1 MRAILVTIAII
12 AIALVVSPF
21 LQFVWSHPKIS
32 DSSAVVMTSICL
44 IIMLSPSLA
53 FKQVRDYFKTPRR

>member
-1 MRAILVTIAII
+1 MRAILVTIAVV

-32 DSSAVVMTSICL
+32 DSSAVVMTSLCL
-44 IIMLSPSLA
+44 VVLLLPTLA
-53 FKQVRDYFKTPRR
+53 LKLVS